1 MTERGRLAQVLRVTP
16 HQHACKTKSAGP
28 LERQLVRAREYTLVS
43 PRKHVIKRCSISVD
57 RCADYACS
65 RKKHFNCLRHKL

>member
-1 MTERGRLAQVLRVTP
+1 
-16 HQHACKTKSAGP
+16 
-28 LERQLVRAREYTLVS
+28 
-43 PRKHVIKRCSISVD
+43 VIKRCSISVD